1 MELEFPFNINYT
13 VLKNSIQQTISQTC
27 NFKIGKVPGKIKERK
42 NISCKYAH
50 LQMVS
55 CQQSLV
61 KLYFAVLEELHQ
73 QTVSKLIS

>member
-42 NISCKYAH
+42 NISCKYA
-50 LQMVS
+50 S
-55 CQQSLV
+55 TDG
-61 KLYFAVLEELHQ
+61 VLSTKSREIIFCSFRGVAP
-73 QTVSKLIS
+73 TNCF